1 MSRKY
6 YEHSTEHI
14 KEDANGNITSH
25 KTSETKSFI
34 TNDEPDYIKIYTKMW
49 CEFNNVPEKWRTLF
63 LSLVCRMNYA
73 NLNSPT
79 GGQTVYTIGS
89 NAEAIKQE
97 CGWKTNDPLY
107 RGLKVLCDCG
117 AIRKIGRG
125 EYQINPQYAGRGTWR
140 YNAKDNQGGIKDII
154 AKFSFKNKNVETKIT
169 WAETNENIIGKNTDQ
184 VIATETTIK

>member
-140 YNAKDNQGGIKDII
+140 YNAKDNQGGIKDIV